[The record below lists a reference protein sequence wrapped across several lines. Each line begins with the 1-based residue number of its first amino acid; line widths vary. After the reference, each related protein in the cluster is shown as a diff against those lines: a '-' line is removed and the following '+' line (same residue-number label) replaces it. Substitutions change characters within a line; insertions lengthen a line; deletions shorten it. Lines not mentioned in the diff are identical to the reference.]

1 MFAMIKTFN
10 LKLANASLGLKIAS
24 RSMRRN
30 VAQTILIILII
41 ALPVGLASAVITAH
55 ESQKASTLE
64 NLTMTLGKTQAE
76 IIAQTAPTKN
86 LFQVPNDNQLF
97 TGAEPKNPTDF
108 ANGTIYARDLNHDL
122 NSDGTFASGVI
133 DPRTQFASGTPW
145 LTQYGFKTSF

>member
-86 LFQVPNDNQLF
+86 LFQVPVP
-97 TGAEPKNPTDF
+97 PK
-108 ANGTIYARDLNHDL
+108 I
-122 NSDGTFASGVI
+122 
-133 DPRTQFASGTPW
+133 
-145 LTQYGFKTSF
+145 